1 MTRLIEIAV
10 AASLALSACAPPA
23 QEAPTQA
30 TAPASAPA
38 PADGTK
44 FRVDPFWPKPLPND
58 WLLGEVAGVAV
69 DSRDHVWIVQRPL
82 SLSEDEAGSAQK
94 PPISICCNPA
104 PPVLELDSE
113 GNVVGSWGG
122 PGEGFEWPAT
132 EHGIFVDHKDNVW
145 IGGNGPDDHQV
156 LKFSR
161 DGTFLLQI
169 GEAGKNEGSNHTS
182 YLGRPADISVD
193 AEANEVYIADGYGN
207 RRVIVFDADSG
218 EYRRHWGAYGN
229 VPDDTDPGDYDPDG
243 DTPQQFRTPVH
254 AVNISDDGLVYVAD
268 RVNNRVQ
275 VFQKS
280 GEFVEEVVIAKR
292 TLGAGA
298 VWDLDFSA
306 DAEQRRLYDADGTNQ
321 QIWALERGGL
331 SLLGSFGRRGRYAG
345 QFHWVH
351 NVAVDR
357 QGNIFTGE
365 VNQGRRLQKFV
376 PVSP

>member
-1 MTRLIEIAV
+1 MYRLIQTAV
-10 AASLALSACAPPA
+10 VASLACFACAPPA
-23 QEAPTQA
+23 QETPNGAA
-30 TAPASAPA
+30 APAAP
-38 PADGTK
+38 DGTA

-58 WLLGEVAGVAV
+58 WLLGEVSGVAV
-69 DSRDHVWIVQRPL
+69 DSRDHVWIVQRPR
-82 SLSEDEAGSAQK
+82 SLSADEAGASQE
-94 PPISICCNPA
+94 PPISVCCKRAPA
-104 PPVLELDSE
+104 VLELDSE

-122 PGEGFEWPAT
+122 PGEGFEWPAL
-132 EHGIFVDHKDNVW
+132 EHGIFVDYKDNVW

-161 DGTFLLQI
+161 DGTFQLQI
-169 GEAGKNEGSNHTS
+169 GKAGQTAGSNHTS
-182 YLGRPADISVD
+182 YLGRPADIYVD

-229 VPDDTDPGDYDPDG
+229 EPDDTDPGAYDPDG

-254 AVNISDDGLVYVAD
+254 SVNISDDGLVYVAD
-268 RVNNRVQ
+268 RVNNRIQ

-280 GEFVEEVVIAKR
+280 GEFVEEVIIAKR

-298 VWDLDFSA
+298 VWDVDFSA
-306 DAEQRRLYDADGTNQ
+306 DAEQRLLYDADGTNQ
-321 QIWALERGGL
+321 QVWVLERSGL
-331 SLLGSFGRRGRYAG
+331 QLLGSFGRRGRYAG

-351 NVAVDR
+351 SLATDS
-357 QGNIFTGE
+357 QGNIYTGE

-376 PVSP
+376 PIAP